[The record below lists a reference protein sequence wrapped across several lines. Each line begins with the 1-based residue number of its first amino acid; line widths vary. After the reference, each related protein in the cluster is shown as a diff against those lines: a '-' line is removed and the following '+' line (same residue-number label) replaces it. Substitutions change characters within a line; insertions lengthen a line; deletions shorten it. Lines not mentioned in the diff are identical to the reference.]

1 MSTKCRD
8 ATSTGEGGP
17 DAEMEKHLKEVG
29 LIMSKG
35 IKTVTC
41 CYLSVQ
47 IKKDLEYCR
56 DILKR
61 FKESCNNDEVTAYY
75 MIHGFLGGKEVVW
88 GVEETKV
95 EAARS
100 KKEKIKNTRLYCV
113 RNTVLMNLLN

>member
-1 MSTKCRD
+1 MMSTKCRD

-56 DILKR
+56 DILK
-61 FKESCNNDEVTAYY
+61 
-75 MIHGFLGGKEVVW
+75 
-88 GVEETKV
+88 
-95 EAARS
+95 
-100 KKEKIKNTRLYCV
+100 
-113 RNTVLMNLLN
+113 